1 MSDSDTPRLRR
12 QVLKG
17 LVAAAGGVSL
27 ASRAVDAQAQTAIA
41 GAPADPAPGK
51 APLPS
56 AAARE
61 AERGTPPELP
71 RLTTKM
77 TGSDFMVDVCKTLNL
92 DYITAC
98 PGSTFRALQ
107 ESFINYGK
115 NKAPEWLTCLHE
127 EVAVGA
133 AHGYAK
139 VAGKPMMAIVH
150 GTVGTQHAA
159 MAIYNAYCDRVPI
172 IIATG
177 NAGAVEDR
185 RPGVEWFHSVQ
196 DGAATVRDIVKW
208 DDYPHSLQ
216 HFAESMVRGYEL
228 SCAQPSGPVFITAD
242 AGLQE
247 RPLEESEH
255 RKLSIPRLSTPSQPV
270 GDLNALAEAAKML
283 VAAETPVI
291 VVDRYARSQQ
301 GMDTLVQL
309 AELLQAPVVDRFS
322 RLNMPTTHYLYQTGR
337 SGELLSAS
345 DCILS
350 LEPVDIYGQFNEVT
364 DQLDRTSNSRIKSNA
379 KLISI
384 STHDSL
390 VRANYQ
396 DFQRYLAVDLNIAGD
411 AQATL
416 PFLIEAVKREV
427 DSNRKRLFEARGKQ
441 MRAAY
446 KGLVERA
453 RADASVAWDATP
465 ISSARM
471 YMELWGQIKH
481 EDWALVSDGALAS
494 MWPHRLW
501 PLEKSY
507 QFIGGSGGAGVGYQP
522 AAALGAALAHRDA
535 GGRLVV
541 NVCGDGEFNMAPT
554 TMWTAAHHHIPYL
567 TVIQNN
573 RAYHQELMHLQRMA
587 NRHNRDVR
595 SAHIGTRIE
604 DPNIDYAKVAQAYGA
619 VGFGPITDPND
630 LADAFRKGIAAVKS
644 GQPVLID
651 VVMQPR

>member
-1 MSDSDTPRLRR
+1 MSESGSPGLRR

-17 LVAAAGGVSL
+17 LVVAAGGAAIVG
-27 ASRAVDAQAQTAIA
+27 RTGAQAPAVPAI
-41 GAPADPAPGK
+41 PPGK
-51 APLPS
+51 AAPPT
-56 AAARE
+56 ATARE

-71 RLTTKM
+71 PLTTEM
-77 TGSDFMVDVCKTLNL
+77 TGSDFMVDVCKTLSL
-92 DYITAC
+92 DYIAAC

-127 EVAVGA
+127 EISVGV

-139 VAGKPMMAIVH
+139 VAGKPMMAMVH

-159 MAIYNAYCDRVPI
+159 MAIYNAYCDRVPVI
-172 IIATG
+172 VVTG

-185 RPGVEWFHSVQ
+185 RPGIEWFHSVQ

-208 DDYPHSLQ
+208 DDYPKSLQ
-216 HFAESMVRGYEL
+216 HFAESMVRGYAL
-228 SCAQPSGPVFITAD
+228 SAAQPPGPIFITAD
-242 AGLQE
+242 GALQE
-247 RPLEESEH
+247 RPLEQSE
-255 RKLSIPRLSTPSQPV
+255 RQKLSIPRLTLPSQPV
-270 GDLNALAEAAKML
+270 GDANALAEAAKLL
-283 VAAETPVI
+283 VAAEMPVI

-301 GMDTLVQL
+301 GINDLVKL

-322 RLNMPTTHYLYQTGR
+322 RLNMPTTHYLYQSER
-337 SGELLSAS
+337 RGELIATS

-350 LEPVDIYGQFNEVT
+350 LESVDIYGQFNEVV
-364 DQLDRTSNSRIKSNA
+364 DQLTRSGSSRIKPNA
-379 KLISI
+379 KLISL

-396 DFQRYLAVDLNIAGD
+396 DFQRYMAVDLNIAGD

-416 PFLIEAVKREV
+416 PFLIEAVKREA
-427 DSNRKRLFEARGKQ
+427 STSRKRAFEARGKQ
-441 MRAAY
+441 MREAY
-446 KGLVERA
+446 KGFAERA
-453 RADASVAWDATP
+453 RAEAALAWDATP

-471 YMELWGQIKH
+471 YMELWDQIKH
-481 EDWALVSDGALAS
+481 EDWALVSDDNFSS

-501 PLEKSY
+501 AMEKHY
-507 QFIGGSGGAGVGYQP
+507 QFIGGSGGGGVGYQP
-522 AAALGAALAHRDA
+522 VGALGAALAHRDA
-535 GGRLVV
+535 GGRVVV

-554 TMWTAAHHHIPYL
+554 TLWTAARHRIPYL
-567 TVIQNN
+567 TIIQNN

-587 NRHNRDVR
+587 NRHNRDIHT
-595 SAHIGTRIE
+595 AHIGTSI
-604 DPNIDYAKVAQAYGA
+604 DAPNIDYAKVAEGYGA
-619 VGFGPITDPND
+619 VGIGPITAPDD
-630 LADAFRKGIAAVKS
+630 LAAAFRKGIATVKR